1 MPLKKIASKRLYF
14 LGRMNYNEINPVF
27 ASAKNFCAARE
38 AIRSIRNLKQI

>member
-27 ASAKNFCAARE
+27 APAKNFARSGE
-38 AIRSIRNLKQI
+38 